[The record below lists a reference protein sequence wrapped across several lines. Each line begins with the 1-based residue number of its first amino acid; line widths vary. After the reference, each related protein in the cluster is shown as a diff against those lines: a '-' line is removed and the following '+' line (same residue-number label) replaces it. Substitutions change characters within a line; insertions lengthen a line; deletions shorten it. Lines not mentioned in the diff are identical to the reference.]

1 MSQQRKIGAQPPHAG
16 GNPLG
21 HTDPVRTRTMR
32 IPFVRSIGTK
42 ANLNLIAN
50 RAPGIISPRPR
61 PPGNPTA
68 ETL

>member
-1 MSQQRKIGAQPPHAG
+1 MPQRRVIGAQPPHKG

-21 HTDPVRTRTMR
+21 HNDPVRTRTNR
-32 IPFVRSIGTK
+32 IPFVRAIGTQ
-42 ANLNLIAN
+42 ANLSLIQN